1 MSGKKYTFDLNFL
14 EVVPRLMDWS
24 KARNYRQL
32 AEALEIKPQSITNY
46 KKRGKVPLGLV
57 FRFAIKNRLS
67 IDNLIGLP
75 GASKIED
82 KPAPKVD
89 IRETEMKN
97 SGNPPPSKMQL
108 ENLEECPRRR
118 IEDNHYCEVKGL
130 KGVDDLEEA
139 KRYPFLKLY
148 LRKELFGRDCH
159 LSSLSYM
166 VLNESNMYPNIPAG
180 SILLIDHEDRRIT
193 ESLYVIKMNDAYI
206 LKRLQPVDGNKIRV
220 ISDNPKFETVTIDR
234 SDISPNISGRVIW
247 VASRV

>member
-75 GASKIED
+75 GALKED
-82 KPAPKVD
+82 KPAWKAETH
-89 IRETEMKN
+89 ETERQN
-97 SGNPPPSKMQL
+97 QEYRPL
-108 ENLEECPRRR
+108 RR
-118 IEDNHYCEVKGL
+118 IEDDLYCEVKGL
-130 KGVDDLEEA
+130 EEA
-139 KRYPFLKLY
+139 KGYPILKLY
-148 LRKELFGRDCH
+148 LLKESFGRDCH

-193 ESLYVIKMNDAYI
+193 ESLYVIKMNDSHI

-220 ISDNPKFETVTIDR
+220 ISDNPKFETVTMDR

-247 VASRV
+247 VASKV